1 MNRAV
6 TTIRMF
12 AALCVMSSAALGAQ
26 TFKEYEVE
34 FKVHPNKGE
43 IRAVTNGQGCTK
55 GQGNETKKKGCIKFA
70 EDDFGL
76 VTFSLGAQSKTC
88 AHPGTKWV
96 ISMVELT
103 GKGYKL
109 DGGVLSNK
117 GIFEDQLPLA
127 DWIKASFPQVDQAT
141 GILYAAYPP
150 YNGATRV
157 TSLNLNNNTDPED
170 IWYRVTVAECGED
183 TDVVLVTD
191 PRFENEGKKN

>member
-1 MNRAV
+1 MKQV
-6 TTIRMF
+6 TIAKSVLMAFCLLSIT
-12 AALCVMSSAALGAQ
+12 AQ
-26 TFKEYEVE
+26 GDQVFKEYEVE
-34 FKVHPNKGE
+34 FNVHPTKGE
-43 IRAVTNGQGCTK
+43 IRAVTNGQGCSK
-55 GQGNETKKKGCIKFA
+55 GQGNQTKKKGCIKFE

-76 VTFSLGAQSKTC
+76 ITFSLGTQLKTC

-117 GIFEDQLPLA
+117 GVFEDYLPLA
-127 DWIKASFPQVDQAT
+127 DWMKVAFPQVDQTT
-141 GILYAAYPP
+141 GVLYAAYPP

-170 IWYRVTVAECGED
+170 IWYRVSVASCEEGSD
-183 TDVVLVTD
+183 IVLVTD